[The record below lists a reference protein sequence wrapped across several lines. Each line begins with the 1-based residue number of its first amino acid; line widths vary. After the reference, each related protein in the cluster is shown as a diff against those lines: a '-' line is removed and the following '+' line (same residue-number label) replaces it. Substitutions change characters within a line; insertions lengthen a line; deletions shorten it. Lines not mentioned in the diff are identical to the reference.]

1 MKKLVDKIL
10 KRYGTPL
17 SLQTADGLEK
27 VYGFV
32 HHTASSARKHLL
44 PEYTPLGELPRGHYL
59 ILIPTNCAKIGQLL
73 MHDGRWHIVRRME
86 RIYIGN
92 EAVYDWCLCE
102 RRGEADTWGE

>member
-1 MKKLVDKIL
+1 MVKLVGKIFR
-10 KRYGTPL
+10 RYGIPL
-17 SLQTADGLEK
+17 LKQTTEGTET

-59 ILIPTNCAKIGQLL
+59 ILVPTNCAKIGQLL